1 MIPPIIYSFCACPP
15 ITVSLC
21 QSLISTELHSG
32 QGLVSSHLH
41 ALCHNASLE
50 QVVVLVKQ
58 GEGWIEMKEREMLG
72 ELVLAASSEH
82 LRKVV
87 LFPLRGICG
96 GGLRGLVRAA
106 KTRNI
111 CLNIGL
117 GNQRPVKTETNRRT
131 GNDQFTLLSSQ
142 SDGTNFAQFGDF
154 LEKKVSEY
162 EGQFWNDPDWFYGGI
177 WPEPGQEME

>member
-1 MIPPIIYSFCACPP
+1 MGHCCCLCPNLTSL
-15 ITVSLC
+15 TVVVSVKP
-21 QSLISTELHSG
+21 T

-58 GEGWIEMKEREMLG
+58 GEGWIEMKG
-72 ELVLAASSEH
+72 ELVLGSTSER
-82 LRKVV
+82 LRKIV

-96 GGLRGLVRAA
+96 GGLRSLVKAA

-111 CLNIGL
+111 CINIGL

-131 GNDQFTLLSSQ
+131 ANDQFTLLSSQ
-142 SDGTNFAQFGDF
+142 SDGANFAQFGDF

-177 WPEPGQEME
+177 WPEQGLEMD

>member
-1 MIPPIIYSFCACPP
+1 M
-15 ITVSLC
+15 LR
-21 QSLISTELHSG
+21 SG